1 MSRITSW
8 CLACGLGLALT
19 AQAQVGNGDRNARD
33 RQPRTAERTAA
44 VETADPAVADAMF
57 AAAAKLLAS
66 VRGDPEFNEALR
78 RFSMEDELLLGVD
91 DPARRDWSYWP
102 RERVGLKVDVMHAKH
117 RALLHELLWTALSA
131 EGYHKMINIMQ
142 LEYVLQPVST
152 TGFPRG
158 IEEYTVTLF
167 GEPSQTQ
174 PWAWRFEGHHVSLSV
189 SIVPGAG
196 ISVTPAF
203 LGADPAEVAVGPL
216 AGFRV
221 LRVEE
226 DLGRALAISL
236 DARQRTQ
243 GILEGDAEFNAHVA
257 RFGFAYENNT
267 PWDLIAS
274 NIMKD
279 PARWEEWREALRP
292 DGIKVA
298 DLNPEQRALVAALL
312 DEILGVYRPAFA
324 AKYWK
329 TVELDDLSFAWIGSL
344 EPKQPHYYRL
354 QGPDFVFEYDNAQG
368 NGNHIHEVWRS
379 RAGDFGDDLLKRH
392 YEAAH

>member
-1 MSRITSW
+1 MPRILISW
-8 CLACGLGLALT
+8 LACGLALAAHAEAH
-19 AQAQVGNGDRNARD
+19 AQSRESDRS
-33 RQPRTAERTAA
+33 PRETGRAAERAA
-44 VETADPAVADAMF
+44 ALADPALADAML
-57 AAAAKLLAS
+57 AAASKLLAS

-78 RFSMEDELLLGVD
+78 GFSMEDELLLPVD

-102 RERVGLKVDVMHAKH
+102 RERAGLKIDLMHAKH
-117 RALLHELLWTALSA
+117 RALLHELLWTTLSA
-131 EGYHKMINIMQ
+131 AGYHKVINIMQ
-142 LEYVLQPVST
+142 LEYVLQPAST

-158 IEEYTVTLF
+158 VEDYTVTLF
-167 GEPSQTQ
+167 GEPSPSV
-174 PWAWRFEGHHVSLSV
+174 PWAWRFEGHHVSLSISV
-189 SIVPGAG
+189 VPGVG

-203 LGADPAEVAVGPL
+203 LGADPAEVPVGPL

-226 DLGRALAISL
+226 DLGRELARSL
-236 DARQRTQ
+236 DVRQRTR
-243 GILEGDAEFNAHVA
+243 GILAGDPKINADVA
-257 RFGFAYENNT
+257 RFGFAYENDT
-267 PWDLIAS
+267 PWDLLAS
-274 NIMKD
+274 NILKD

-292 DGIKVA
+292 DGIKVS
-298 DLNPEQRALVAALL
+298 DLNPKQRALVAALL
-312 DEILGVYRPAFA
+312 DEILGVYRPSLA

-329 TVELDDLSFAWIGSL
+329 TVELDNLSFAWIGSL

-379 RAGDFGDDLLKRH
+379 RGGDFGDDLLKRH

>member
-1 MSRITSW
+1 MSRIILCCVAW
-8 CLACGLGLALT
+8 GLAVA
-19 AQAQVGNGDRNARD
+19 AQAQVGDAGRSGREQQRA
-33 RQPRTAERTAA
+33 RTAA
-44 VETADPAVADAMF
+44 RSAADASADPAAAEAMY
-57 AAAAKLLAS
+57 APAAKLLAS

-78 RFSMEDELLLGVD
+78 RFSMEDELLLPVD
-91 DPARRDWSYWP
+91 DAARRDWSYWP
-102 RERVGLKVDVMHAKH
+102 RERVGLAIDVMHAKH
-117 RALLHELLWTALSA
+117 RALLHELLWSALSA
-131 EGYHKMINIMQ
+131 AGYHKVVNIMQ
-142 LEYVLQPVST
+142 LEYVLQPASS

-158 IEEYTVTLF
+158 IEEYTITLF
-167 GEPSQTQ
+167 GEPSRTD

-216 AGFRV
+216 AGLRV

-226 DLGRALAISL
+226 DLGRELASSF
-236 DARQRTQ
+236 DARQRAQ
-243 GILEGDAEFNAHVA
+243 GLVAGDPTFNADVA
-257 RFGFAYENNT
+257 KFGFAYSNDT

-274 NIMKD
+274 NIMKE
-279 PARWEEWREALRP
+279 PARWEEWRETLRP

-298 DLNPEQRALVAALL
+298 DLKPEQRALVAALL
-312 DEILGVYRPAFA
+312 DEILGVYRPALA

-329 TVELDDLSFAWIGSL
+329 TVELDDMSFAWIGSL

-379 RAGDFGDDLLKRH
+379 RGGDFGDDLLSRH
-392 YEAAH
+392 YQTSH